1 MAAGLSA
8 GMKRLLLERAGWG
21 LLTLVAISALLFAA
35 TNLLPGDVA
44 EALLGQQ
51 ATPEALHNIRAAL
64 GLDQPA
70 WLRYLHWLGGA
81 VHGDFGTS
89 LASGRPVAAQLLPRL
104 GNTLLLA
111 FLAAMIS
118 VPLAVGLGVLSA
130 IREGGVLDRLV
141 SVLSLVT
148 ISVPEFFVG
157 YILVAVFAVQLGWL
171 PSIALITGGMSFAQR
186 LGAIALPVA
195 TLVIVVLAHMLRMTR
210 ASLLAVMS
218 APFIEM
224 AFLKGL
230 SRSTVVVRHALPNA
244 AAPIVAVVAL
254 NLGYLIVGVV
264 VIEAVFVYP
273 GAGQLMVD
281 AVSKRD
287 LPLIQACG
295 LVFAA
300 TYVVLNTLA
309 DMLVIYTNPR
319 LRHAR

>member
-1 MAAGLSA
+1 
-8 GMKRLLLERAGWG
+8 MKRLLAQRAALG
-21 LLTLVAISALLFAA
+21 LLTLLAVSALLFFG

-44 EALLGQQ
+44 SALLGQQ

-81 VHGDFGTS
+81 AHGDFGTS
-89 LASGRPVAAQLLPRL
+89 LATARPVGAQVLPRL

-111 FLAAMIS
+111 SLAALVS
-118 VPLAVGLGVLSA
+118 VPLAVGLGLLSA
-130 IREGGVLDRLV
+130 MREGGLLDRMAGL
-141 SVLSLVT
+141 LSLVT

-157 YILVAVFAVQLGWL
+157 YVLTLVFAVQLGWL
-171 PSIALITGGMSFAQR
+171 PSLAIMHGGMSFAER
-186 LGAIALPVA
+186 LAAIALPVA

-210 ASLLAVMS
+210 SAILSVMS
-218 APFIEM
+218 APYIEM

-230 SRSTVVVRHALPNA
+230 PRGTVVLRHALPNA
-244 AAPIVAVVAL
+244 AAPIIAVVAL
-254 NLGYLIVGVV
+254 NLGYLVVGVV
-264 VIEAVFVYP
+264 VVEAVFVYP

-287 LPLIQACG
+287 LPVVQACG

-300 TYVVLNTLA
+300 TYVGLNTLA
-309 DMLVIYTNPR
+309 DMLAIVVNPR
-319 LRHAR
+319 LRRP

>member
-1 MAAGLSA
+1 
-8 GMKRLLLERAGWG
+8 MKRLLAQRAALG
-21 LLTLVAISALLFAA
+21 LLTLLAVSALLFFG

-44 EALLGQQ
+44 SALLGQQ

-81 VHGDFGTS
+81 AHGDFGTS
-89 LASGRPVAAQLLPRL
+89 LATARPVGAQVLPRL

-111 FLAAMIS
+111 SLAALVS
-118 VPLAVGLGVLSA
+118 VPLAVGLGLLSA
-130 IREGGVLDRLV
+130 MREGGLLDRMTGL
-141 SVLSLVT
+141 LSLVT

-157 YILVAVFAVQLGWL
+157 YVLTLVFAVQLGWL
-171 PSIALITGGMSFAQR
+171 PSLAIMHGGMSFAER
-186 LGAIALPVA
+186 LAAIALPVA

-210 ASLLAVMS
+210 SAILSVMS
-218 APFIEM
+218 APYIEM

-230 SRSTVVVRHALPNA
+230 PRGTVVLRHALPNA
-244 AAPIVAVVAL
+244 AAPIIAVVAL
-254 NLGYLIVGVV
+254 NLGYLVVGVV
-264 VIEAVFVYP
+264 VVEAVFVYP

-287 LPLIQACG
+287 LPVVQACG

-300 TYVVLNTLA
+300 TYVGLNTLA
-309 DMLVIYTNPR
+309 DMLAIVVNPR
-319 LRHAR
+319 LRRP

>member
-1 MAAGLSA
+1 
-8 GMKRLLLERAGWG
+8 MKRLLAQRAALG
-21 LLTLVAISALLFAA
+21 LLTLLAVSALLFFG

-44 EALLGQQ
+44 SALLGQQ

-89 LASGRPVAAQLLPRL
+89 LATARPVSAQVLPRL

-111 FLAAMIS
+111 SLAALVS
-118 VPLAVGLGVLSA
+118 VPLAVGLGLLSA
-130 IREGGVLDRLV
+130 MREGGLLDRLV
-141 SVLSLVT
+141 GLLSLVT

-157 YILVAVFAVQLGWL
+157 YVLTLVFAVQLGWL
-171 PSIALITGGMSFAQR
+171 PSLAIMRGGMSFAEH
-186 LGAIALPVA
+186 LAAMALPVA

-210 ASLLAVMS
+210 SAILSVMS
-218 APFIEM
+218 APYIEM

-230 SRSTVVVRHALPNA
+230 PRGTVVLRHALPNA
-244 AAPIVAVVAL
+244 AAPIIAVVAL
-254 NLGYLIVGVV
+254 NLGYLVVGVV
-264 VIEAVFVYP
+264 VVEAVFVYP

-287 LPLIQACG
+287 LPVVQACG

-300 TYVVLNTLA
+300 TYVGLNTLA
-309 DMLVIYTNPR
+309 DMLAIVVNPR
-319 LRHAR
+319 LRRP

>member
-1 MAAGLSA
+1 MT
-8 GMKRLLLERAGWG
+8 RLLAERAGLG
-21 LLTLVAISALLFAA
+21 LLTLLAVSALLFFG

-44 EALLGQQ
+44 SALLGQD
-51 ATPEALHNIRAAL
+51 ATPEALHNIRMAL

-89 LASGRPVAAQLLPRL
+89 LTSARSVGSQVLPRL

-111 FLAAMIS
+111 SLAALVS
-118 VPLAVGLGVLSA
+118 VPLAVGLGLLSA
-130 IREGGVLDRLV
+130 MREGGIVDRLI
-141 SVLSLVT
+141 SMLSLVT

-157 YILVAVFAVQLGWL
+157 YVLTLVFAVQLGWL
-171 PSIALITGGMSFAQR
+171 PSLAVMHGGMSFAER
-186 LGAIALPVA
+186 LAAIALPVA

-210 ASLLAVMS
+210 SALLSVMS
-218 APFIEM
+218 APYIEM

-230 SRSTVVVRHALPNA
+230 PRSTVVLRHALPNA
-244 AAPIVAVVAL
+244 AAPIIAVVAL
-254 NLGYLIVGVV
+254 NLGYLVVGVV
-264 VIEAVFVYP
+264 VVEAVFVYP

-287 LPLIQACG
+287 LPVVQACG

-300 TYVVLNTLA
+300 TYVGLNTLA
-309 DMLVIYTNPR
+309 DMLAIVVNPR
-319 LRHAR
+319 LRRPR

>member
-1 MAAGLSA
+1 MT
-8 GMKRLLLERAGWG
+8 RLLAERAALG
-21 LLTLVAISALLFAA
+21 LLTLLAVSALLFFG

-44 EALLGQQ
+44 TALLGQE
-51 ATPEALHNIRAAL
+51 ATPEALHNIRVAL

-89 LASGRPVAAQLLPRL
+89 LTSARSVAAQVLPRL

-111 FLAAMIS
+111 ALAALVS
-118 VPLAVGLGVLSA
+118 VPVAVGLGLLSA
-130 IREGGVLDRLV
+130 MREGGVLDRLIGM
-141 SVLSLVT
+141 LSLVT

-157 YILVAVFAVQLGWL
+157 YVLTLVFAVQLGWL
-171 PSIALITGGMSFAQR
+171 PSLAVMHGGMSLAER
-186 LGAIALPVA
+186 LAAIALPVA

-210 ASLLAVMS
+210 SALLSVMS
-218 APFIEM
+218 APYIEM

-230 SRSTVVVRHALPNA
+230 SRSTVVLRHALPNA
-244 AAPIVAVVAL
+244 AAPIIAVVAL
-254 NLGYLIVGVV
+254 NLGYLVVGVV
-264 VIEAVFVYP
+264 VVEAVFVYP

-287 LPLIQACG
+287 LPVVQACG

-300 TYVVLNTLA
+300 TYVALNTMA
-309 DMLVIYTNPR
+309 DMLAIVVNPR
-319 LRHAR
+319 LRQPR

>member
-1 MAAGLSA
+1 MT
-8 GMKRLLLERAGWG
+8 RLLAERAGLG
-21 LLTLVAISALLFAA
+21 LLTLLAVSALLFFG

-44 EALLGQQ
+44 SALLGQD

-64 GLDQPA
+64 GLEQPA

-81 VHGDFGTS
+81 IHGDFGTS
-89 LASGRPVAAQLLPRL
+89 LTSARPVGAQVLPRL

-111 FLAAMIS
+111 SLAALVS
-118 VPLAVGLGVLSA
+118 VPVAVGLGLLSA
-130 IREGGVLDRLV
+130 MREGGMIDRLV

-157 YILVAVFAVQLGWL
+157 YVLTLLFAVQLGWL
-171 PSIALITGGMSFAQR
+171 PSLAVMHGGMPLAER
-186 LGAIALPVA
+186 LAAIALPVA

-210 ASLLAVMS
+210 SALLAVMS
-218 APFIEM
+218 APYIEM

-230 SRSTVVVRHALPNA
+230 PRGTVVLRHALPNA
-244 AAPIVAVVAL
+244 AAPIIAVVAL
-254 NLGYLIVGVV
+254 NLGYLVVGVV
-264 VIEAVFVYP
+264 VVEAVFVYP

-287 LPLIQACG
+287 LPVVQACG

-300 TYVVLNTLA
+300 TYVALNTIA
-309 DMLVIYTNPR
+309 DMLAIIVNPR
-319 LRHAR
+319 LRRPR